1 MESSKPAVIGRNCDA
16 GSPPYYNARTLST
29 GAEVSLWIWRQYLAT
44 GDRDFLASNYPVM
57 AASAQFLLAYET
69 RGADGKMHTH
79 PSNAHEQEWDTI
91 DPTTDLSA
99 RTALFPVVA
108 QAAKLLHTDSQ
119 LVQQLE
125 SGAKADSRTSPSRE
139 SQRRRKAN
147 GHCRVI

>member
-1 MESSKPAVIGRNCDA
+1 
-16 GSPPYYNARTLST
+16 
-29 GAEVSLWIWRQYLAT
+29 
-44 GDRDFLASNYPVM
+44 M

-69 RGADGKMHTH
+69 RGSDGKMHTH

-99 RTALFPVVA
+99 RTALFPAVA

-125 SGAKADSRTSPSRE
+125 TELNQIPPSSPSRE